1 MAKEITKKVSLVE
14 LFYDL
19 VFVYMVSRATGL
31 IHHVHH
37 GIIGLPTLG
46 IFALVM
52 IIFINSWMVQMV
64 FTNRYGKSSITNII
78 FSFIDMAIILYMSN
92 AFTATFDRHL
102 STFFVAAGLLS
113 LTLCLQYLIVYWQTK
128 TQTDRQITQAFSGI
142 LAFRAMT
149 LFVGGIFPNRIGIT
163 IALVGVLISWIAPG
177 FTGKYTRKHPIV
189 FSHLLERLTALIIV
203 MFGETIIG
211 IADYF
216 TRESLSPQSIMI
228 FITVAAL
235 FFTYIVEFDHLIDE
249 YQTNQTGN
257 LMIYLHYFIL
267 FGLSLITVALK
278 FISEPEAHSDF
289 SVGCLYLGLI
299 LFYIG
304 LIIANYYNKIK
315 VTKDVIACFVIT
327 TLLGLV
333 FSLWKPTF
341 TLIVVTITIVVL
353 INAIVLTCF
362 NIRNSNG

>member
-1 MAKEITKKVSLVE
+1 M
-14 LFYDL
+14 
-19 VFVYMVSRATGL
+19 
-31 IHHVHH
+31 
-37 GIIGLPTLG
+37 
-46 IFALVM
+46 
-52 IIFINSWMVQMV
+52 
-64 FTNRYGKSSITNII
+64 
-78 FSFIDMAIILYMSN
+78 
-92 AFTATFDRHL
+92 
-102 STFFVAAGLLS
+102 
-113 LTLCLQYLIVYWQTK
+113 
-128 TQTDRQITQAFSGI
+128 
-142 LAFRAMT
+142 
-149 LFVGGIFPNRIGIT
+149 
-163 IALVGVLISWIAPG
+163 
-177 FTGKYTRKHPIV
+177 
-189 FSHLLERLTALIIV
+189 IIV

-333 FSLWKPTF
+333 FSLWEPTF
-341 TLIVVTITIVVL
+341 ALIVVTITIVVL